1 MAGGTEIRRNLRAD
15 EIEKLGNIAPGSS
28 TSGINTGDEPV
39 FVGAGATGVV
49 PDPVA
54 ETGKYLK
61 DDGTWDD
68 PAGGSVEEQAEMH
81 FTVNNLI
88 TVIVGT
94 FTPIKISGL
103 TTAGVVTSQFS
114 HSNGRLTKTSAG
126 SKNYKV
132 HAEFN
137 ADKLGGGSDG
147 YVFYIAKNG
156 TLVNKS
162 EKEVRL
168 TSQEKSISL
177 QSIIPMAQ
185 NDYIEIWVEGIDDD
199 DNILVID
206 LNVTIRK

>member
-1 MAGGTEIRRNLRAD
+1 MKLFNVFNFAKTTFYDNSVSGLSSENVQDVID
-15 EIEKLGNIAPGSS
+15 ELSGQTGN
-28 TSGINTGDEPV
+28 T
-39 FVGAGATGVV
+39 
-49 PDPVA
+49 
-54 ETGKYLK
+54 
-61 DDGTWDD
+61 
-68 PAGGSVEEQAEMH
+68 EEQAEMH

-94 FTPIKISGL
+94 FAPIKISGL